1 MFKPERKVLRGR
13 NVRGA
18 PRKAGRPPASDGELT
33 RRRIL
38 DAAQMCFAIHGYRET
53 SNRLVADAAKITPGT
68 IYHYFENKQNLFL
81 SVHEEIQL
89 AVFEAVQAATMPES
103 TFADAVD
110 KMLQVLLTLYIE
122 HPNWT
127 RFTSVVRTEA
137 RRNPEIS
144 AAQKDAAWRNLY
156 RDLVNR
162 GVRSGEIDK
171 SDERA
176 VRTALSAAVL
186 GLTQH
191 AIEASVTDHVECIRG
206 FSLLLRGMLIS
217 PAKASR

>member
-1 MFKPERKVLRGR
+1 
-13 NVRGA
+13 
-18 PRKAGRPPASDGELT
+18 
-33 RRRIL
+33 
-38 DAAQMCFAIHGYRET
+38 MCFATHGYRET
-53 SNRLVADAAKITPGT
+53 SNRLVADAAKITAGT
-68 IYHYFENKQNLFL
+68 IYHYFENKQDLFL

-89 AVFEAVQAATMPES
+89 AVFEAVKAATMSNS

-110 KMLQVLLTLYIE
+110 KMLQVMLTLYIE

-144 AAQKDAAWRNLY
+144 AAQKDGAWRNLY
-156 RDLVNR
+156 RDLVNK
-162 GVRSGEIDK
+162 GVRSGEIEK

-176 VRTALSAAVL
+176 VRTTLSAAVL

-191 AIEASVTDHVECIRG
+191 AIEASATDHVECIRG
-206 FSLLLRGMLIS
+206 FSLLLRGMLVS
-217 PAKASR
+217 PPKASR